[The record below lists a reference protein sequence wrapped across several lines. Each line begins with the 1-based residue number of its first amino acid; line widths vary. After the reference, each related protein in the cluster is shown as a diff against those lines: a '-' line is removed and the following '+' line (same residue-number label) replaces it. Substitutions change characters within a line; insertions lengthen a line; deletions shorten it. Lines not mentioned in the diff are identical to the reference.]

1 MAYSINFDHINKYT
15 EVTNQLAIF
24 LRTAKIHNINN
35 TAVISATDKFVHLV
49 NEIVSLENCVVIEIR
64 GEYFYLNDHR
74 IRYAPEYILNLDY
87 LMREFKK
94 TELGTILIKKEIISD
109 DIRIF
114 IDVYVK
120 SHLSEDPFDHLNEGL
135 SGVSAIEV
143 KKIQNISEELLD
155 KRKIAKKTYF
165 NAVSSY
171 KELFNKVK
179 ADEKINLKKAKRVIT
194 SVINQIIDQ
203 EQILLGMTTIKDYDE
218 YTFHHSTNVS
228 ILSVALG
235 RRMGMNHKML
245 IELGIVSLF
254 HDIGKIDVPN
264 EILNKPSNLTDSEW
278 SIIRQHPQLGF
289 NAILK
294 MRNIDELTIN
304 SAIVAFEHHMNIDHS
319 GYPQM
324 ENPSTLDLFSRIVS
338 ITDKYDAMTSRRIY
352 TNEPMPPDIALRE
365 LLVDSQ
371 GKLDP
376 LIFKFFV
383 NMIGIY
389 PIGTLVV
396 LNSRELG
403 LVFENNQDFLHRP
416 RVMIISDN
424 KGNWIKGHIVDLA
437 DKNENDAYLRTI
449 IKTMDPRQYHINL
462 AEYFL

>member
-1 MAYSINFDHINKYT
+1 MAYSINFEHINKYT

-24 LRTAKIHNINN
+24 LRTAKIHNMNN
-35 TAVISATDKFVHLV
+35 SAVISATDKFVHLV

-64 GEYFYLNDHR
+64 GEYFYFNDHR

-94 TELGTILIKKEIISD
+94 TELGTVLIKKEITSE

-114 IDVYVK
+114 IGAYLK

-135 SGVSAIEV
+135 SGLSGMEV
-143 KKIQNISEELLD
+143 KKIQNITEELLD

-179 ADEKINLKKAKRVIT
+179 TDEKINLKKAKRVIT

-264 EILNKPSNLTDSEW
+264 EILNKPSNLTESEW
-278 SIIRQHPQLGF
+278 GIIRQHPQLGF

-294 MRNIDELTIN
+294 MRNIDDLTIN

-324 ENPSTLDLFSRIVS
+324 ENPSVLDLFSRIVS
-338 ITDKYDAMTSRRIY
+338 ITDKYDAMTSKRIY
-352 TNEPMPPDIALRE
+352 TNEPKPPDIALRD
-365 LLVDSQ
+365 LLEDSRD
-371 GKLDP
+371 KLDP

>member
-49 NEIVSLENCVVIEIR
+49 NEIVSLENCVVIEMR

-94 TELGTILIKKEIISD
+94 AELGTILIKKEITSD

-114 IDVYVK
+114 IDVYIK
-120 SHLSEDPFDHLNEGL
+120 SHLSEDPFDYLNEGL
-135 SGVSAIEV
+135 SGLSGIDV
-143 KKIQNISEELLD
+143 KKIQNITEELID

-179 ADEKINLKKAKRVIT
+179 TDEKINLKKAKRVIT

-264 EILNKPSNLTDSEW
+264 EILNKPSNLTESEW

-319 GYPQM
+319 GYPQID
-324 ENPSTLDLFSRIVS
+324 NPSTLDLFSRIVS
-338 ITDKYDAMTSRRIY
+338 ITDKYDAMTSKRIY
-352 TNEPMPPDIALRE
+352 TNEPKPPDIALRE
-365 LLVDSQ
+365 LLVDNRD
-371 GKLDP
+371 KLDP

-416 RVMIISDN
+416 RIMIISDN

-449 IKTMDPRQYHINL
+449 IKTMDPRQYNINL

>member
-1 MAYSINFDHINKYT
+1 MGYSINFEHINKYT

-24 LRTAKIHNINN
+24 LRTAKIHNMNN
-35 TAVISATDKFVHLV
+35 TAVTSATDKFVSLV
-49 NEIVSLENCVVIEIR
+49 NDIIRLENCIVIEIR
-64 GEYFYLNDHR
+64 GEYFYFNDHR
-74 IRYAPEYILNLDY
+74 IRYSPEYILNLDY
-87 LMREFKK
+87 LIREFKK
-94 TELGTILIKKEIISD
+94 TELGTILIKDKIIPK
-109 DIRIF
+109 DISVF
-114 IDVYVK
+114 IDVYLK
-120 SHLSEDPFDHLNEGL
+120 SHLSEDPFDYLQEGL
-135 SGVSAIEV
+135 SGLSGIEV
-143 KKIQNISEELLD
+143 KKIQNISEEILD
-155 KRKIAKKTYF
+155 KRKVARKTYF

-171 KELFNKVK
+171 KEIFNTVK
-179 ADEKINLKKAKRVIT
+179 IDEKINLKKAKRVIT

-264 EILNKPSNLTDSEW
+264 ELLNKPSNLTDSEW
-278 SIIRQHPQLGF
+278 HVIRNHPKWGLT
-289 NAILK
+289 ALLK
-294 MRNIDELTIN
+294 MRDLDDLTIN

-319 GYPQM
+319 GYPQVK
-324 ENPSTLDLFSRIVS
+324 NPSTLDLFSRIVS
-338 ITDKYDAMTSRRIY
+338 ITDQYDAMTSKRIY
-352 TNEPMPPDIALRE
+352 TVNPLSPEAALRE
-365 LLVDSQ
+365 LMEKSRE
-371 GKLDP
+371 KLDP

-389 PIGTLVV
+389 PIGTLVM
-396 LNSRELG
+396 LNSGELG

-416 RVMIISDN
+416 RVIIISDN
-424 KGNWIKGHIVDLA
+424 KSNFIKGHILDLA
-437 DKNENDAYLRTI
+437 DKNGNETYLRTI
-449 IKTMDPRQYHINL
+449 IKTMDPRKYNINL